1 MPKAV
6 ICMASTQTQAQ
17 IIINRLQH
25 AGIEA
30 DNISLV
36 MSDQS
41 TRYGQP
47 ANLTSLLTL
56 LKNVGRLV
64 IPGVGFFLAAGP
76 LLAEVQKTP
85 DSTHDGVAGAL
96 VKFGLAEDEARRYQ
110 DMVKSGE
117 ILITFH
123 APDKDEAQR
132 IREIL
137 DNTDGECVSIIG
149 EEDFVFVNDQLRSS
163 RM

>member
-6 ICMASTQTQAQ
+6 ICMAKTQTQAQ
-17 IIINRLQH
+17 VIISRLQH
-25 AGIEA
+25 AGILA
-30 DNISLV
+30 DNISIV

-47 ANLTSLLTL
+47 ANSESLLTL
-56 LKNVGRLV
+56 LKNIGRLV

-76 LLAEVQKTP
+76 LISEIQKTP
-85 DSTHDGVAGAL
+85 QSTHDGLAGAL
-96 VKFGLAEDEARRYQ
+96 VSLGLPEHEANRYQ
-110 DMVKSGE
+110 DMVKSWG
-117 ILITFH
+117 ILIAFH

-137 DNTDGECVSIIG
+137 DNTDSECISVIG
-149 EEDFVFVNDQLRSS
+149 EEDLISADHYLRSTS
-163 RM
+163 M